1 MNISLRQ
8 LEAFLAVAQLESFTR
23 AAERLQLTQSAVSLL
38 VRELE
43 NQLSAR
49 LFDRTTRAVR
59 LTDAGRELYPF
70 ADKALADLQAGIDNT
85 RDLLAKKKG
94 RVVVGAPPLL
104 ASHLLPPVVA
114 RFRESYPGVAVA
126 LRDLLAD
133 EIATRVAS
141 GEVDFGIGTFHRL
154 EQDLASQTLAR
165 DSLILVAP
173 RKHPLTRKR
182 KLRWRDLGAAPLIAL
197 DRHSGLRHLVDRFLE
212 AADCDPRPAYEVS
225 FITTAIGMVESGLG
239 VSVLPSYIL
248 LSTRHSRVET
258 RLLEEPVVEREIS
271 LVTRAGRSLSP
282 AAESFA
288 EFARTHVRESL
299 RFTPLRRSP
308 RKTTMAG

>member
-8 LEAFLAVAQLESFTR
+8 LEAFLAVSQLEGFTR
-23 AAERLQLTQSAVSLL
+23 AAERLHLTQSAVSLL

-43 NQLSAR
+43 NQLSVR
-49 LFDRTTRAVR
+49 LFDRTTRAVG

-70 ADKALADLQAGIDNT
+70 AEKAIADLQAGIDNT

-94 RVVVGAPPLL
+94 RVVLGAPPLL
-104 ASHLLPPVVA
+104 ASHLLPPVIA
-114 RFRESYPGVAVA
+114 RFGESYPGVAVS

-133 EIATRVAS
+133 EIVARVAS

-154 EQDLASQTLAR
+154 EEDLEIQTLAR

-173 RKHPLTRKR
+173 RKHALARKR
-182 KLRWRDLGAAPLIAL
+182 KLRWRDLEATPLIAL
-197 DRHSGLRHLVDRFLE
+197 DRHSGLRHLVDRTLE
-212 AADCDPRPAYEVS
+212 AAGSDPRPAYEVS
-225 FITTAIGMVESGLG
+225 FITTAIGMVEAGLG
-239 VSVLPSYIL
+239 IAVLPSYSL
-248 LSTRHSRVET
+248 LSTRHFRVET
-258 RLLEEPVVEREIS
+258 RLLEEPVVEREIA
-271 LVTRAGRSLSP
+271 LVSRAGRSLSP

-288 EFARTHVRESL
+288 EFARNHVRESL
-299 RFTPLRRSP
+299 GATPLRRSP